1 MEESRN
7 SEHRDVLGNVNTEAS
22 LIDKVSVVGVVRF
35 KKCPALKGLFLKME
49 PRRKTVLETIL
60 RLSRASLMPVRA
72 NTSFDQFSSSRGS
85 VAWEPKPLTLKM
97 AKWVIAGEK
106 VTFNSL
112 RRLSFLL
119 RTHEGVQLTK
129 KGRHT

>member
-1 MEESRN
+1 
-7 SEHRDVLGNVNTEAS
+7 
-22 LIDKVSVVGVVRF
+22 
-35 KKCPALKGLFLKME
+35 
-49 PRRKTVLETIL
+49 
-60 RLSRASLMPVRA
+60 MPVRA

-106 VTFNSL
+106 ATFNSL
-112 RRLSFLL
+112 MRL